1 MIVVCLR
8 SMWVLLE
15 EALTWIMVAGLS
27 FISFVFLL
35 IVWAKRLRKPNK
47 RAIVEEEEA
56 EKPTLG
62 LDFTVLK
69 DSVGRAKKEV
79 GSLELERDMLHHALT
94 RFYEADAKGEISKD
108 EGRRLVEKCKNGIRE
123 LEEKIAKN
131 QALIALYEQIESFT
145 MQKPSV
151 VKSSK
156 EGKEEKKPPKP
167 KKAEKEKTGKK
178 EADEKIEAIEKEVLE
193 ALKMLEKL
201 EEGS

>member
-1 MIVVCLR
+1 
-8 SMWVLLE
+8 
-15 EALTWIMVAGLS
+15 MVAGLS

-35 IVWAKRLRKPNK
+35 IVWAERLRKPNK
-47 RAIVEEEEA
+47 RAIVEEEED

-62 LDFTVLK
+62 IDFTVLK
-69 DSVGRAKKEV
+69 DSVGREKKEV
-79 GSLELERDMLHHALT
+79 RALELERDMLHHALT
-94 RFYEADAKGEISKD
+94 RFYEAEAKGEMSKD
-108 EGRRLVEKCKNGIRE
+108 EGKRLVAKCKNGIRE

-131 QALIALYEQIESFT
+131 QALIALYEQIEAFT

-178 EADEKIEAIEKEVLE
+178 QLRILCRERI
-193 ALKMLEKL
+193 
-201 EEGS
+201 